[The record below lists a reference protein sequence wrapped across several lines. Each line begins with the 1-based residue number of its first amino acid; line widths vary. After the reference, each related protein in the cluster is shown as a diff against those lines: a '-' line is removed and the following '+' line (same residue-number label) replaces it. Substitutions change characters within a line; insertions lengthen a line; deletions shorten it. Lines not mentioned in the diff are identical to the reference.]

1 MFSGLDW
8 HGGKRLR
15 RQKFLLVLVVWM
27 VIFGGRI
34 SDLNRLTNEFEQAQ
48 ETMAALTATTR
59 ALATEVV
66 RADSDAAV
74 EQWAYENRRWIREGD
89 HRIAVVPL
97 EGTQI
102 LPTLI
107 PTVTQ
112 QPQNMFRVWWDLFFN
127 TKP

>member
-1 MFSGLDW
+1 MDLKK
-8 HGGKRLR
+8 GKIIFLLG
-15 RQKFLLVLVVWM
+15 FLLVLIVWM
-27 VIFGGRI
+27 IIFGGRI
-34 SDLNRLTNEFEQAQ
+34 SDLNRLTSEFEQAQ

-74 EQWAYENRRWIREGD
+74 EEWAYENRRWIREGD

-97 EGTQI
+97 EGTQV

-112 QPQNMFRVWWDLFFN
+112 QPQNLFRVWWDLFFN

>member
-1 MFSGLDW
+1 MDLKK
-8 HGGKRLR
+8 GKTIFLLG
-15 RQKFLLVLVVWM
+15 FLLVLIVWM
-27 VIFGGRI
+27 IIFGSRI

-59 ALATEVV
+59 ALATDLA

-74 EQWAYENRRWIREGD
+74 EEWAYENRRWIREGD
-89 HRIAVVPL
+89 HRIAVVPV
-97 EGTQI
+97 EGTQV
-102 LPTLI
+102 LLTLI

-112 QPQNMFRVWWDLFFN
+112 EPQNMFRIWWDLFFN

>member
-1 MFSGLDW
+1 MDLKK
-8 HGGKRLR
+8 GKTIFLLG
-15 RQKFLLVLVVWM
+15 FLLVLIVWM
-27 VIFGGRI
+27 IIFGGRI
-34 SDLNRLTNEFEQAQ
+34 SDLNRLTSEFEQAQ
-48 ETMAALTATTR
+48 KTMAALTATTR

-74 EQWAYENRRWIREGD
+74 EEWAYENRRWIREGD

-97 EGTQI
+97 EGTQV

-112 QPQNMFRVWWDLFFN
+112 QPQNLFRVWWDLFFN

>member
-1 MFSGLDW
+1 MDLKK
-8 HGGKRLR
+8 GKTIFLLG
-15 RQKFLLVLVVWM
+15 FLLVLIVWM
-27 VIFGGRI
+27 IIFGGRI
-34 SDLNRLTNEFEQAQ
+34 SDLNRLTSEFEQAQ

-74 EQWAYENRRWIREGD
+74 EEWAYENRRWIKEGD

-97 EGTQI
+97 EGTQV

-112 QPQNMFRVWWDLFFN
+112 QPQNLFRVWWDLFFN